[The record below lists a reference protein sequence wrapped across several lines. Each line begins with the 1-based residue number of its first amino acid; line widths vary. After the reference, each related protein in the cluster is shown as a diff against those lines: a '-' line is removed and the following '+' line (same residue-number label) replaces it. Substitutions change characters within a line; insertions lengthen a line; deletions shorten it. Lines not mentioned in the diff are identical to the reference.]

1 MESTEDGPSQLAAE
15 LKSQSHPARNMEMAI
30 EHDRISWGGG
40 SAPSLPSIDDDPH
53 SDAMSITDSVKSS
66 TMSLDPTLY
75 HFIEE
80 NGRTYHKY
88 KQGRY
93 FLPNDSAEQERLDL
107 QHQLFCITIGSK
119 LNLCPLP
126 KTPKRV
132 LDIATGTGIWAIE
145 FASQYPDTEVIGTD
159 LSPIQPHYLPENC
172 RFEIDDAEDDWTYN
186 EPFSFIHGRALM
198 SCFDDPSR
206 VVKQAY
212 ENLEP
217 GGFIEFQD
225 ALFPMYWVGE
235 PVKESALYRWN
246 ELLMEGVRRIG
257 RSWSNVVN
265 YPRYFEE
272 AGFVN
277 IVDRRFYW
285 PTSPWAKGKYFKT
298 VAMYF
303 QEDMISGM
311 EAISMK
317 VLQATGM
324 SPQEIKDFCEEV
336 KRDFRD
342 TNLHAYLTVSYIYAQ
357 KPLDNP

>member
-1 MESTEDGPSQLAAE
+1 M
-15 LKSQSHPARNMEMAI
+15 I
-30 EHDRISWGGG
+30 
-40 SAPSLPSIDDDPH
+40 
-53 SDAMSITDSVKSS
+53 
-66 TMSLDPTLY
+66 
-75 HFIEE
+75 
-80 NGRTYHKY
+80 
-88 KQGRY
+88 
-93 FLPNDSAEQERLDL
+93 
-107 QHQLFCITIGSK
+107 
-119 LNLCPLP
+119 
-126 KTPKRV
+126 
-132 LDIATGTGIWAIE
+132 
-145 FASQYPDTEVIGTD
+145 
-159 LSPIQPHYLPENC
+159 
-172 RFEIDDAEDDWTYN
+172 RFEIDDAEDEWTFN

-246 ELLMEGVRRIG
+246 ELLMEGLRRIG
-257 RSWSNVVN
+257 RSWSNVIN

-272 AGFVN
+272 AGFEN

-311 EAISMK
+311 EAINMK

-324 SPQEIKDFCEEV
+324 LPQEIKDFCEEV

-357 KPLDNP
+357 KPLNKS